1 MLNILANERLKLKRN
16 KLIPMCTLIA
26 IMLPIAM
33 IIADVSA
40 KNATASTFTII
51 EWVNRL
57 VLPIQVIVYPVLSGF
72 VITFLIQKEYVER
85 TMINTLTAPTNRI
98 KLVLGK
104 YIIWS
109 LWVVVLTLL
118 ILLIT
123 YGGVYLL
130 FGKTQFLE
138 NFYEITE
145 LCLKT
150 GILNLLSM
158 SPILIICILQR
169 QIFYPSL
176 LFSCLVSGIGF
187 VGLYWSET
195 IRNVI
200 PWSAVTSI
208 TFLNSDVLL
217 PYVSVICCY
226 ICGLAFSFYSFN
238 RQNL

>member
-1 MLNILANERLKLKRN
+1 
-16 KLIPMCTLIA
+16 MCTLIG

-33 IIADVSA
+33 IIADLSA
-40 KNATASTFTII
+40 KNATTSTFTTI

-109 LWVVVLTLL
+109 LWSVILTLL
-118 ILLIT
+118 FLLIT
-123 YGGVYLL
+123 HGGVYLL
-130 FGKTQFLE
+130 FGKTQLQE
-138 NFYEITE
+138 GLLEITE
-145 LCLKT
+145 LSLKT

-169 QIFYPSL
+169 HIFYPSL

-187 VGLYWSET
+187 VGLYWPET

-200 PWSAVTSI
+200 PWSAITSI

-217 PYVSVICCY
+217 PYVSVFCCY
-226 ICGLAFSFYSFN
+226 ICGLAFSFYSFKH
-238 RQNL
+238 QNL

>member
-1 MLNILANERLKLKRN
+1 
-16 KLIPMCTLIA
+16 MCTLIA

-145 LCLKT
+145 LSLK
-150 GILNLLSM
+150 
-158 SPILIICILQR
+158 QA
-169 QIFYPSL
+169 Y
-176 LFSCLVSGIGF
+176 
-187 VGLYWSET
+187 
-195 IRNVI
+195 
-200 PWSAVTSI
+200 
-208 TFLNSDVLL
+208 
-217 PYVSVICCY
+217 
-226 ICGLAFSFYSFN
+226 
-238 RQNL
+238 